1 MAHEINNPLEGVTN
15 LLYLAERSEDFQEAR
30 KYLADADIELQR
42 VSAITNQTL
51 KFHKQS
57 TKPTEM
63 DAHAMIDS
71 VLAIYNSRL
80 TNSRIKLQKLIRCA
94 RSVLC
99 FESEIRQVLSN
110 VISNAIDAMHSEG
123 GRLFVRCHERR
134 DWQS

>member
-80 TNSRIKLQKLIRCA
+80 TNSRFKLQKLIRCA

-99 FESEIRQVLSN
+99 FETAVGEANTLLGNEPLNSCEPTPTKYEIRLTQF
-110 VISNAIDAMHSEG
+110 H
-123 GRLFVRCHERR
+123 RY
-134 DWQS
+134 